1 VRFQENEMRRST
13 VAVFVSLMLAAST
26 ARANDLTASIEKAAN
41 TAVAADSANATAPS
55 DSKDEALPP
64 LKLATPRS
72 SFPTGRVAL
81 SALYA
86 GFVAFQAYD
95 VYSTNKAISNGARE
109 LNPQMRGVVQ
119 NPLAFI
125 GLKVAVTAG
134 SIVQTERFWRGQH
147 KVAALALMAA
157 SNGIMMAVAAHNSA
171 VLNQTASVR

>member
-1 VRFQENEMRRST
+1 MRRST
-13 VAVFVSLMLAAST
+13 VAVFVSFMLAAST
-26 ARANDLTASIEKAAN
+26 ARATDLTASIEKAAN
-41 TAVAADSANATAPS
+41 TAAVAADSANAAAPS
-55 DSKDEALPP
+55 DSKDEAMPP

-109 LNPQMRGVVQ
+109 VNPQMRGVVQ